1 VWGAGYQ
8 AGREREVYSSGSHR
22 RSRSRSPRRRPSSP
36 DGGGAGGGG
45 GGGGR
50 GDTAMEKLRIVTLL
64 ARRNRKWSLND
75 GRIPSPNVVRVAPV
89 SGYHRV
95 EENRRASRNSL
106 RERSPTR
113 NPLRYDSPLSH
124 RCTPAGPP
132 ATVGDSDRRRRS
144 PPPRERGERHHQR
157 SPPPRH
163 HGRSPPRR
171 QRSPSPRGSGG
182 GGGGE
187 RTKVNPK
194 TGTAGT
200 YQGCWEALCGTGRAL
215 PVPVSDN
222 WPV

>member
-1 VWGAGYQ
+1 
-8 AGREREVYSSGSHR
+8 
-22 RSRSRSPRRRPSSP
+22 
-36 DGGGAGGGG
+36 
-45 GGGGR
+45 
-50 GDTAMEKLRIVTLL
+50 MEKLRIVTLL

-215 PVPVSDN
+215 PVPVSDWLIGLYRAKSQIFTGIRYTAPRVGWRRDETPCTRREQAEN
-222 WPV
+222 TDERGTQGGCTHRGRR